1 MKHLKTFEG
10 LFSRFTHH
18 HTSLVE
24 DMLKSFNEVT
34 NIEMDS
40 QNGPSFTF
48 MYKGKK
54 YLSKRIYPY
63 TNVVKTDLSVWHDSG
78 VWVPVDVSMKL
89 SNMLFGKLIDK
100 YQQETSTRE
109 VGLSAIKDYL
119 K

>member
-24 DMLKSFNEVT
+24 DMLKSFDEVS
-34 NIEMDS
+34 NINMN

-48 MYKGKK
+48 MYDGKK
-54 YLSKRIYPY
+54 YQSKRIHPY
-63 TNVVKTDLSVWHDSG
+63 TNIVKSDLSVWHDSG
-78 VWVPVDVSMKL
+78 VWVPVDVSEKL

-100 YQQETSTRE
+100 YQQQTATKEL
-109 VGLSAIKDYL
+109 GLSAIRDYL